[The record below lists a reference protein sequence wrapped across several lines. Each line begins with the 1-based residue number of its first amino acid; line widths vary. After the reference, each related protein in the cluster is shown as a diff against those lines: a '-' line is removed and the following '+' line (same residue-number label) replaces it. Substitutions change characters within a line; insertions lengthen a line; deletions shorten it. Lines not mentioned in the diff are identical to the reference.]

1 MSQRIELSNSAW
13 ADLREPETVSVRL
26 RRPVEK
32 ALMAIAQGDAAKALE
47 GNEDL
52 SDETKASQVAL
63 TIDLAVLD
71 QFNDLNDLLVLSRL
85 EAWSFDTPISL
96 EAILDLPDVDYK
108 ALQKASS
115 TEIFSMLPNF
125 GISDA
130 PDSPIKP
137 SDV

>member
-26 RRPVEK
+26 RRPIEK

-47 GNEDL
+47 GTEDL
-52 SDETKASQVAL
+52 NDETKASQVAL

-85 EAWSFDTPISL
+85 EAWSFDAVISL

-108 ALQKASS
+108 ALQKAAS
-115 TEIFSMLPNF
+115 TEIFQMLPDF

-130 PDSPIKP
+130 PNSPTNP
-137 SDV
+137 SGV